1 MTNAAAEW
9 VGLRQ
14 AKRLPGNTRA
24 LPWSTEKLIRGD
36 TSLWSMEKLNP
47 GDTSLWS
54 MEKPNSAA
62 RCRARSKVGILAA
75 LSQQVYRF
83 FSAGDYVGVH
93 LTGQSDIGDI
103 FQGNNRSSIKL
114 FNPLHLRIDHPE
126 PLDFM
131 GLVILDDGNDL
142 VV

>member
-24 LPWSTEKLIRGD
+24 LPWSTEKLIR
-36 TSLWSMEKLNP
+36 

-131 GLVILDDGNDL
+131 GLVILQ
-142 VV
+142 